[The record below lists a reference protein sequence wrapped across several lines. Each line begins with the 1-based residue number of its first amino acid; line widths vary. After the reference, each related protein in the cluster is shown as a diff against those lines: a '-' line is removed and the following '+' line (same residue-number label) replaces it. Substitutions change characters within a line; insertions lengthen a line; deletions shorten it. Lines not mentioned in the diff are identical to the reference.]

1 MELLC
6 EVAQTPMVGKL
17 FEIDV
22 SRIDRSR
29 FQEPRKDW
37 TQEDVRRTILDAFDM
52 ADKNA
57 EKYACKFYTLIPEKN
72 WIGGKKVSELE
83 AYANDLGGLMADWV
97 EQALEWAMR
106 ISNGES
112 WENIC
117 KKHDTIHW
125 RRVILWRDGDYR
137 RVGGFG
143 SEVSYLFGTNIKCF
157 TTIYDAVP
165 LITIK

>member
-37 TQEDVRRTILDAFDM
+37 SQEDRRRTILDSFDM
-52 ADKNA
+52 VDKNA

-83 AYANDLGGLMADWV
+83 AYAKDLGGLMADWV
-97 EQALEWAMR
+97 EQALEWAQR

-112 WENIC
+112 WEDIC
-117 KKHDTIHW
+117 KKHDAIHLH
-125 RRVILWRDGDYR
+125 RVVLWRDGDYR

-143 SEVSYLFGTNIKCF
+143 STVSYVFGTNIKCF
-157 TTIYDAVP
+157 TTMNDAVP